1 MKARGW
7 LLLIV
12 AALLVAPWLL
22 PDYALE
28 VAIQALILAL
38 FATAF
43 NLVFAETGLLS
54 FGHAAFFGAGAYTT
68 ALLMQRAGWS
78 YLLTLPAA
86 VVVAGLL
93 ALVIG
98 FFSVRTSRIYFTML
112 TLAFAQLVWAVVHK
126 WYSFT
131 GGDNGITGLHP
142 GALWGD
148 ARALYYLALVL
159 FALGLTFVWRL
170 HHAPFGYALRAIR
183 DNQARA
189 EAVGLSPF
197 GYLLAA
203 FTLSG
208 ALAGAAG
215 FLQVAWQ
222 RSAFPDFL
230 YWTKSAEAIIAAILG
245 GAQAIFG
252 PALGSLVFVELGA
265 FVQSRTEYWP
275 LVLGLVLLAL
285 VLFLPQGLAGLGG
298 KRARD

>member
-7 LLLIV
+7 LPLIA
-12 AALLVAPWLL
+12 AALLAAPWLL

-54 FGHAAFFGAGAYTT
+54 FGHAAFFGTGAYAT
-68 ALLMQRAGWS
+68 ALLMQRAGWP
-78 YLLTLPAA
+78 YLLTLPVA
-86 VVVAGLL
+86 VVAAGLL
-93 ALVIG
+93 ALTIG

-126 WYSFT
+126 WYAFT

-159 FALGLTFVWRL
+159 FALGLAFVWRL

-183 DNQARA
+183 DNPARA

-230 YWTKSAEAIIAAILG
+230 YWTKSAEVIIAAILG
-245 GAQAIFG
+245 GAEAIFG

-265 FVQSRTEYWP
+265 FV
-275 LVLGLVLLAL
+275 
-285 VLFLPQGLAGLGG
+285 
-298 KRARD
+298 

>member
-1 MKARGW
+1 MNGRSW
-7 LLLIV
+7 LFVVLAV
-12 AALLVAPWLL
+12 LLVLPWLL

-28 VAIQALILAL
+28 VAIQVLILAL

-54 FGHAAFFGAGAYTT
+54 FGHAAFFGGGAYTS
-68 ALLMQRAGWS
+68 ALLLKRAGWP

-86 VVVAGLL
+86 VLVAALL

-126 WYSFT
+126 WYDFT

-148 ARALYYLALVL
+148 PRALYYLALALFVL
-159 FALGLTFVWRL
+159 AYALVGAL
-170 HHAPFGYALRAIR
+170 HRAPFGYALRAIR

-208 ALAGAAG
+208 ALAGVAG

-245 GAQAIFG
+245 GAQALFG

-265 FVQSRTEYWP
+265 FVQSHTEYWP
-275 LVLGLVLLAL
+275 LVLGLVLLVL

-298 KRARD
+298 GRARD

>member
-7 LLLIV
+7 LYLIAATLL
-12 AALLVAPWLL
+12 AAPWVL
-22 PDYALE
+22 PGYALE
-28 VAIQALILAL
+28 VAIQVLILAL

-54 FGHAAFFGAGAYTT
+54 FGHAAFFGVGAYTS
-68 ALLMQRAGWS
+68 ALLMQRASWP

-86 VVVAGLL
+86 VGTAAAL
-93 ALVIG
+93 ALLIG

-126 WYSFT
+126 WYAFT
-131 GGDNGITGLHP
+131 GGDNGVTGLQP
-142 GALWGD
+142 GQLWSD
-148 ARALYYLALVL
+148 PHALYYLALL
-159 FALGLTFVWRL
+159 LTVVTFLLAVRL
-170 HHAPFGYALRAIR
+170 HLAPFGYALRAIR

-230 YWTKSAEAIIAAILG
+230 YWTKSAEVIIATILG
-245 GAQAIFG
+245 GAQSILG
-252 PALGSLVFVELGA
+252 PSLGSLVFVELGA
-265 FVQSRTEYWP
+265 FVQSHTEYWP
-275 LVLGLVLLAL
+275 LVLGLVLLGL
-285 VLFLPQGLAGLGG
+285 VLFLPRGLAGLGG
-298 KRARD
+298 ARAGD